1 MAQIASWNRWD
12 GAPRGVAA
20 AVLGLVAALM
30 LYGVAAILASSG
42 GPPRVQPAGS
52 DAMRVGEL
60 VGDHALYASIAA
72 RVAQGEDY
80 YAAAAAEQRGNGYPL
95 KPFITV
101 RLPLLAHGFAWLG
114 NRGMTL
120 LVTIIGVA
128 AILAWLRRLE
138 HDPDLP
144 RHARFGA
151 LIMAANLSQ
160 IVFYDWA
167 LLHEVVTGALIALA
181 LALYRPHAP
190 WAAAAALAL
199 AVAVR
204 ETALPVA
211 VLLGCFA
218 LYDRDR
224 RGILL
229 WLGFGLAAA
238 AMLALHHGAVSAV
251 VRPDDLAS
259 PGWSGLGGWASY
271 VAFVRDVSAFRF
283 LPVWVSALL
292 IPLALLGWA
301 SWRGRTGLAVLLV
314 QLIYALVLMLFARP
328 NNFYWAMLV
337 VPTLFA
343 GLIFAPA
350 ALAALWRSASGGRLA
365 VARPTT

>member
-1 MAQIASWNRWD
+1 VEEIAGWNRWQN
-12 GAPRGVAA
+12 ARRGGAA
-20 AVLGLVAALM
+20 AVLALVAALM
-30 LYGVAAILASSG
+30 LYGVTAIVVGSG
-42 GPPRVQPAGS
+42 GSPRVQPAGA
-52 DAMRVGEL
+52 DAMRSGDL
-60 VGDHALYASIAA
+60 VGDHALYANIAA

-80 YAAAAAEQRGNGYPL
+80 YSAAAAEQRANAYPL

-101 RLPLLAHGFAWLG
+101 RLPVLAHGFALLG
-114 NRGMTL
+114 DRGMTL
-120 LVTIIGVA
+120 LVTIIGIA
-128 AILAWLRRLE
+128 AILAWQRRLE
-138 HDPDLP
+138 HDAALP
-144 RHARFGA
+144 RYARLAA
-151 LIMAANLSQ
+151 LMMAANLSQ

-167 LLHEVVTGALIALA
+167 LLHEVAAGALIALA
-181 LALYRPHAP
+181 LALYRPERP
-190 WAAAAALAL
+190 WAAAGALAV

-204 ETALPVA
+204 ETVLPVA

-238 AMLALHHGAVSAV
+238 AMLALHYVAVSAV
-251 VRPDDLAS
+251 VRADDLAS

-283 LPVWVSALL
+283 LPTWVSALL

-314 QLIYALVLMLFARP
+314 QLVYALVLMLFARP

-343 GLIFAPA
+343 GLIFVPA
-350 ALAALWRSASGGRLA
+350 ALGTLWRSASGGRLA
-365 VARPTT
+365 LAR